1 VTPIN
6 SIAAAATQTPFSTAE
21 IYRRAPAAA
30 LSPSWDRGYLQF
42 LSDLHNANMSAT
54 SSVAGPQE
62 LLLQLLDPAN
72 RANPYAVYEQFRDRG
87 PMRLPDGN
95 LTVFSSYRDCDEALR
110 HPSSSVDRFKS
121 TMAKRMFAE
130 GARARPQ
137 GPPMFLFLDPP
148 DHTRLRKLVSKA
160 FVPKVVNELTP
171 HITELVD
178 GLLDRAAE
186 QGRFDAVSGLAYPL
200 PVTVICR
207 LLGVPLED
215 EAEFSRASALLAQA
229 LDPFFMVTGQPAGG
243 MDERIRAGQ
252 WLRGYLHDLI
262 ARHRAQPG
270 DDLMSRLIAV
280 EESGDQLAEDEIVS
294 TCSLLLI
301 AGHETT
307 VNLISNGMLAMLRD
321 RSQWTA
327 LGSDIERASAVI
339 EETLRYDPPVQLVA
353 RIAADD
359 MTIGDTHVVKG
370 DTMVLLLAAAQHD
383 ASEFDQP
390 ATFNPDRKA
399 FRHLSFGRG
408 LHYCLGAPLARLEA
422 SIALSAVT
430 ARFPDARLD
439 GEPVY
444 KPNVTLR
451 GLASLEVVV

>member
-1 VTPIN
+1 
-6 SIAAAATQTPFSTAE
+6 
-21 IYRRAPAAA
+21 
-30 LSPSWDRGYLQF
+30 
-42 LSDLHNANMSAT
+42 MSAT

-72 RANPYAVYEQFRDRG
+72 RANPYAVYERFRDRG
-87 PMRLPDGN
+87 PMRLPDAN

-110 HPSSSVDRFKS
+110 HPSSSVDRLKS
-121 TMAKRMFAE
+121 TVAQRMLADGTTE
-130 GARARPQ
+130 RPQ
-137 GPPMFLFLDPP
+137 VPPMFLFLDPP

-160 FVPKVVNELTP
+160 FVPKVVNALAP
-171 HITELVD
+171 HIADLVD
-178 GLLDRAAE
+178 GMLGRVAD
-186 QGRFDAVSGLAYPL
+186 QGRFDVISDLAHPL

-207 LLGVPLED
+207 LLGVPLEE

-229 LDPFFMVTGQPAGG
+229 LDPFFAVTGAPVDG
-243 MDERIRAGQ
+243 MDKRIAAGQ
-252 WLRGYLHDLI
+252 WLRQYLHGLI
-262 ARHRAQPG
+262 DQRRSAPG

-280 EESGDQLAEDEIVS
+280 EESGDQLSEDEIVS

-307 VNLISNGMLAMLRD
+307 VNLIANAMLAMLRD
-321 RSQWTA
+321 PMQWAA
-327 LGSDIERASAVI
+327 LSADAERAPAVI
-339 EETLRYDPPVQLVA
+339 EETLRYDPPVHLVA

-359 MTIGDTHVVKG
+359 MTIGDTQVAKG
-370 DTMVLLLAAAQHD
+370 DTMMLLLAAAQHD
-383 ASEFDQP
+383 PAEFDEP
-390 ATFNPDRKA
+390 AIFNPDRKA

-422 SIALSAVT
+422 AVALSAVT

-439 GEPVY
+439 SEPVY

-451 GLASLEVVV
+451 GLASLDVVV